1 MSNLLGSIVDYIP
14 LLSESA
20 ESIIPAVVIK
30 AGVGDVCNL
39 ILLQKPVPAFKD
51 GVDYSKL
58 GRRGTWSWPPKR
70 RVEAT
75 PA

>member
-14 LLSESA
+14 LLGEST
-20 ESIIPAVVIK
+20 EQVIPAIVLK
-30 AGVGDVCNL
+30 AGVGDVCDL
-39 ILLQKPVPAFKD
+39 ILLQKPVPTFKD
-51 GVDYSKL
+51 GVNYSKL
-58 GRRGTWSWPPKR
+58 VRRGTWSWPPKR